1 MNTIGKL
8 ATVLL
13 ALIFC
18 TPING
23 QITGRITDN
32 ISGEPLPGA
41 VVMWSVKD
49 GTTTNSDGYYMIKP
63 ATSGS
68 LTLTASFLGYETA
81 SRKVTFKQGEALKVN
96 FVLVTRTVVTE
107 PVVITATRTENRL
120 SDVPARINTLSSK
133 QISQIPASSSD
144 ELLAYIPGIQ
154 ISRSFGILSPK
165 STVSM
170 RGLSGKEQSRTLVL
184 FDGIPINKTDGGSVN
199 WNLLNTDQ
207 IERIEV
213 IKGPG
218 SALYG
223 GNAMGGIIN
232 IISRKP
238 HQKLVGK
245 LATEYSTFNT
255 PGARLSL
262 SGREKP
268 GDSTGFYWSVNGFAR
283 RSDGY
288 VVQPEVEQTRYT
300 TKSEM
305 TEIMGGLKLGYD
317 FNQFRNLEVDV
328 RMYDDMRGS
337 GEKVYQPDGN
347 STDHDTRHFRAT
359 YHDRLGKTDISATA
373 FALIEDYAKVN
384 EYMRDNSY
392 TFYDVDSKRSDL
404 GLLLNA
410 SSEVWNKHRLSAGID
425 LRRGA
430 VDAADIYYTSTDK
443 IINRGKM
450 DFGAVYLQDE
460 YSFLGGKGR
469 LVAGLRFDYAHFHG
483 GEFSIEYPSEINSFM
498 APYQI
503 NAIETTTWTAVSPK
517 LGLQYKPT
525 ANTRIYTGYSRG
537 FRPSILDD
545 MCRSGRIRGG
555 FKIANP
561 NLKPETI
568 DNIELGVD
576 ALLFGY
582 LKASATS
589 YYSLGHDF
597 MYYTSTGQTIDMGYA
612 INPISKRENIS
623 KVEIYGFEAEISTR
637 PISWLVVFANYAYT
651 HSQIKDYEVVNP
663 LVDFNLTGKFLTDVA
678 PNIFSAGVNINV
690 GRIRAAAYCKYT
702 DSMWINDSNG
712 FDDTYLFAYKYPSVF
727 QVDAKIS
734 VRIWKTLTASTSV
747 QNVFDVKYYESKG
760 SVNPGRFVTGEIS
773 YSF

>member
-1 MNTIGKL
+1 MIL
-8 ATVLL
+8 VVLT
-13 ALIFC
+13 FF
-18 TPING
+18 NEVYG

-32 ISGEPLPGA
+32 NSGEPLSGA
-41 VVMWSVKD
+41 VVMWGAQE
-49 GTTTNSDGYYMIKP
+49 GTTTNSEGLFRIE
-63 ATSGS
+63 ASASGL
-68 LTLTASFLGYETA
+68 LTLTASYLGYE
-81 SRKVTFKQGEALKVN
+81 SVSKKVTFKSGKPLHVN
-96 FVLVTRTVVTE
+96 FALEAKALVAE

-120 SDVPARINTLSSK
+120 TDVPARINTLNPI
-133 QISQIPASSSD
+133 QISNIPTSSSD
-144 ELLAYIPGIQ
+144 ELLAYIPGVQ
-154 ISRSFGILSPK
+154 ISRSFGVLSPK

-207 IERIEV
+207 IEQIEV

-223 GNAMGGIIN
+223 GSAMGGIIN

-238 HQKLVGK
+238 SKKLEGHF
-245 LATEYSTFNT
+245 AAEYSSFNT
-255 PGARLSL
+255 PAARLSL
-262 SGREKP
+262 SGRTKP
-268 GDSTGFYWSVNGFAR
+268 NDSTGFYWSLNGFAR

-288 VVQPEVEQTRYT
+288 VVQPKVEQTRYT

-305 TEIMGGLKLGYD
+305 HEIMGGLRLGYD
-317 FNQFRNLEVDV
+317 FSRVRSLEVDV
-328 RMYDDMRGS
+328 KVYDDMRGS

-347 STDHDTRHFRAT
+347 STDHDTRHFRAS
-359 YHDRLGKTDISATA
+359 YRDRLGKTDIAATA
-373 FALIEDYAKVN
+373 FALIENYAKVN

-404 GLLLNA
+404 GLLLN
-410 SSEVWNKHRLSAGID
+410 SSTELWPNHRVTTGID
-425 LRRGA
+425 LRQGA

-443 IINRGKM
+443 IINRGQM
-450 DFGAVYLQDE
+450 DFGAAYIQDE
-460 YSFLGGKGR
+460 YSFLGGKAR

-503 NAIETTTWTAVSPK
+503 NAIETTTWTALSPK
-517 LGLQYKPT
+517 IGLQYKPT
-525 ANTRIYTGYSRG
+525 IETRVYSGYSRG

-568 DNIELGVD
+568 DNLELGFD
-576 ALLFGY
+576 SRLFGY
-582 LKASATS
+582 LRVAASG
-589 YYSLGHDF
+589 YYSMGHDF

-612 INPISKRENIS
+612 INPVSRRENIS
-623 KVEIYGFEAEISTR
+623 KVEIYGFEAELSTQ
-637 PISWLVVFANYAYT
+637 PLNWLMIFANYAYT

-678 PNIFSAGVNINV
+678 PHIFSAGVNINV
-690 GRIRAAAYCKYT
+690 GRIKAAAYCKYT

-727 QVDAKIS
+727 QVDTKIS
-734 VRIWKTLTASTSV
+734 GKVWNTIWASFSV
-747 QNVFDVKYYESKG
+747 QNLFDVKYYESKG
-760 SVNPGRFVTGEIS
+760 SVNPGRFITGEV
-773 YSF
+773 SFSF